1 MHGRDYHPQQPG
13 GPRGQLQAR
22 RVAGG
27 LGTGEWAAS
36 PRSPTEGSQVAPC
49 TDPRVHSVIQQLIL
63 TEQAH
68 SRGPGLGTRH
78 LARPLMASASRE
90 GQAGRLSQCRSP
102 GSGSGE
108 LARGCRRAW
117 VALASN
123 LPAARALPL
132 RRAGTCPLC
141 LPTPFLERVDS
152 CSDPWPEPLRA
163 EWAYGNSCGV
173 SQALASWSPSR
184 GGVCNLDPCPTLT
197 PSSPWGP
204 VQLGACWSLAGAWV
218 PLQSTQ
224 GWERPGSSCR
234 CRCPLRPRPRL
245 SLLAGLT
252 AYLVLC
258 LPLWSR
264 RQASCRPLLHLPC
277 PPRRPLLLAV
287 LIPVAAWAGLLPSVL
302 HTHSAMPRFP
312 TGSSGAFQGLGGC
325 GRVLSCLAGWCTPV
339 GVSCGPAG
347 PPADWLVLGLPS
359 RPVAALLHL
368 FLPRFAPRSHPTL
381 LKSQSLGQHHPRRE
395 RHDPTGTAEGLWP
408 DRWTTWEP
416 PQGPLGPQPSM
427 CGRDCRRPLDHDGA
441 VAGNPAR
448 EGTAADTSP
457 QHPTP
462 SSEPLRR
469 HRDALHA
476 CPRDGLDPK
485 TGAGAS
491 PWIETHP
498 LTDGLRRAGVSL
510 AGLTPSAYPLN
521 PET

>member
-1 MHGRDYHPQQPG
+1 MDSEALKRPLSS
-13 GPRGQLQAR
+13 GPRTLAPRGARACPTRTSQL
-22 RVAGG
+22 
-27 LGTGEWAAS
+27 
-36 PRSPTEGSQVAPC
+36 PTA
-49 TDPRVHSVIQQLIL
+49 
-63 TEQAH
+63 
-68 SRGPGLGTRH
+68 
-78 LARPLMASASRE
+78 
-90 GQAGRLSQCRSP
+90 
-102 GSGSGE
+102 
-108 LARGCRRAW
+108 
-117 VALASN
+117 
-123 LPAARALPL
+123 LPAVREPPRLPL
-132 RRAGTCPLC
+132 VLFSSSRLC
-141 LPTPFLERVDS
+141 LSFS
-152 CSDPWPEPLRA
+152 A
-163 EWAYGNSCGV
+163 A
-173 SQALASWSPSR
+173 
-184 GGVCNLDPCPTLT
+184 
-197 PSSPWGP
+197 
-204 VQLGACWSLAGAWV
+204 
-218 PLQSTQ
+218 PLQGLST
-224 GWERPGSSCR
+224 
-234 CRCPLRPRPRL
+234 
-245 SLLAGLT
+245 
-252 AYLVLC
+252 
-258 LPLWSR
+258 
-264 RQASCRPLLHLPC
+264 
-277 PPRRPLLLAV
+277 LAV
-287 LIPVAAWAGLLPSVL
+287 LLPHLQPPLQLTAPDSLCPVA
-302 HTHSAMPRFP
+302 R
-312 TGSSGAFQGLGGC
+312 
-325 GRVLSCLAGWCTPV
+325 LSP
-339 GVSCGPAG
+339 
-347 PPADWLVLGLPS
+347 